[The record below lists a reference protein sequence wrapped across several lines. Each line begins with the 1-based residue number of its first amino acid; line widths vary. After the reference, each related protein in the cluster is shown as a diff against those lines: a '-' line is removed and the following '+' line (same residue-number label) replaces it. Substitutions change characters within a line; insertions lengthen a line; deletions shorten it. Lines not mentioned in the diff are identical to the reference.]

1 MASFFVSDN
10 FAAWVGERV
19 TRAFEQQQIPFSETA
34 LALFAMSLEAQV
46 IDQLVRSPDDA
57 LERAERMLKAAP
69 EVYLRMYGK
78 ERMTLNRAMHL
89 LVELNHSLKQFPWG
103 PSVSAGER

>member
-19 TRAFEQQQIPFSETA
+19 TQAFQQQQIPFSDTA
-34 LALFAMSLEAQV
+34 LTLFAISLEAQV
-46 IDQLVRSPDDA
+46 RDQLVRDPEDA
-57 LERAERMLKAAP
+57 LRRAEELLRAAP
-69 EVYLRMYGK
+69 EMYMRMYKK

-89 LVELNHSLKQFPWG
+89 LVELNLSLKQFPWG
-103 PSVSAGER
+103 PSVSAEAR